1 MIADVNGV
9 LSFIQIWKQYF
20 SGEDTVYA
28 VIPVSV
34 FHNSVRMS
42 HIRAERS
49 TE

>member
-1 MIADVNGV
+1 MMVSEVNGV

-34 FHNSVRMS
+34 ACTPQSENV
-42 HIRAERS
+42 
-49 TE
+49 